1 MGVVVNIKDMIMQSY
16 LQLYDHAILR
26 DINSQIR
33 EVMELEIT
41 MKRKKGLGRV
51 QKEGSGTV
59 WLEKR
64 GCIRS
69 REMAR
74 AS

>member
-1 MGVVVNIKDMIMQSY
+1 MNIKDMIMQSY
-16 LQLYDHAILR
+16 LQLYDHAILQ

>member
-1 MGVVVNIKDMIMQSY
+1 MNIKDMIMQSY